1 MTNLYQQLN
10 PQTNN
15 LTSFINTVKNAR
27 NPQQLLMNMAQNNPN
42 VKQTLDF
49 IKMSNKHPRELFY
62 EAAKQRGV
70 DPNTILNML
79 K

>member
-10 PQTNN
+10 PQPNN
-15 LTSFINTVKNAR
+15 LTSFINTVKNTR
-27 NPQQLLMNMAQNNPN
+27 NPQQLLMNMAQNNPD
-42 VKQTLDF
+42 VKKTLDL

-62 EAAKQRGV
+62 ETAKQRGV